1 MKTNNSLV
9 YDSIRRRSFSR
20 ANFCPLSSRNV
31 DRESRSVSSLS
42 DDAAIKESAIRHCR
56 VGRSIKLYEPL
67 DGQLRDPIHH
77 NAYAR
82 KA

>member
-1 MKTNNSLV
+1 M
-9 YDSIRRRSFSR
+9 IRWYTIRFVVVPFLLPISV
-20 ANFCPLSSRNV
+20 LSSRNV